1 MKQITRYI
9 LAFAAII
16 LFPTGAMANNTATVI
31 KQINGAAAG
40 ATNPGEVVYNNGT
53 ITVTPSA
60 GYYLTVADLTV
71 VKTIDGQNAEA
82 RRRTPGI
89 DNTVVVTAS
98 DPAADPSG
106 VTTYTFT
113 VTDTKYDYEITANFH
128 NRTSIADATVTILG
142 GPYTYDGT
150 AHKPDVTVVLGG
162 VTLTKGTDYD
172 VYYTDSIN
180 AGTGKITIVGTRTYN
195 GMITGLQYTINKAKA
210 SVEYKEYSFTAKI
223 GEPFDPPYVTV
234 NPQGLTLVY
243 WSSDNN
249 VATVDPQTGEVTLV
263 APGEVNIYA
272 EFLGDENYKGDC
284 DFYYLTVLQRDIDP
298 IDEDVVI
305 TMEDDDFFYTNDEG
319 EKEEIKLDNTVIYDI
334 LFTLDITGDP
344 SESDGYDET
353 EHCIVLNHPMTR
365 SEIDHILSR
374 EYVPGTDMYVDE
386 YTGLTFKVPAG
397 RGYVIIDSS
406 TDGEY
411 QMMVKIGDLEPI
423 AFNHVERAKDSV
435 LYECTV
441 PTWVYVYN
449 GGKVGNARVLSNHR
463 AKKDKGHVKIFS
475 ITRSSSSGTGIEY
488 INSEAVEETERW
500 YDLQGNRINRPT
512 KKGVY
517 IMGDQKVIVR

>member
-9 LAFAAII
+9 FALAAII
-16 LFPTGAMANNTATVI
+16 LFSTGTMAENTATVI
-31 KQINGAAAG
+31 KQINGEAAG
-40 ATNPGEVVYNNGT
+40 ATNPGEVAYSNGT

-71 VKTIDGQNAEA
+71 VKALDGQNAEA
-82 RRRTPGI
+82 RRRAPGI
-89 DNTVVVTAS
+89 DEPIALTAT
-98 DPAADPSG
+98 DPGADPSG

-113 VTDTKYDYEITANFH
+113 VLDTMYDYVITANFH
-128 NRTSIADATVTILG
+128 TRTSVEGATVTVLG

-150 AHKPDVTVVLGG
+150 AHKPDVTVALGD

-172 VYYTDSIN
+172 VHYADSIS
-180 AGTGKITIVGTRTYN
+180 AGTGKITIVGRRTYN
-195 GMITGLQYTINKAKA
+195 GVITDIQYTINKAKA
-210 SVEYKEYSFTAKI
+210 SVQFVNHEFTAKI
-223 GEPFDPPYVTV
+223 GEPFTMPKVTSDPPNLPITYR
-234 NPQGLTLVY
+234 
-243 WSSDNN
+243 SSDSG
-249 VATVDPQTGEVTLV
+249 VATVNAETGEVALV
-263 APGEVNIYA
+263 APGEVYIYA
-272 EFLGDENYKGDC
+272 EFEGNVDYESASDY
-284 DFYYLTVLQRDIDP
+284 FTLTVLQRDIDP

-305 TMEDDDFFYTNDEG
+305 VWKDEDFIIIGPDGKPVER
-319 EKEEIKLDNTVIYDI
+319 KLDNTVIYDI

-353 EHCIVLNHPMTR
+353 EHCIVLNHPMTKFD
-365 SEIDHILSR
+365 IDYVLSQ
-374 EYVPGTDMYVDE
+374 EYVPGTDMYADD

-406 TDGEY
+406 TDGEH

-423 AFNHVERAKDSV
+423 AFNHTEREKDSV
-435 LYECTV
+435 LYECSA

-449 GGKVGNARVLSNHR
+449 GGKVGNARMLSNHR
-463 AKKDKGHVKIFS
+463 AKKDRGHVKIFS

-488 INSEAVEETERW
+488 INSEAVEETDKW
-500 YDLQGNRINRPT
+500 YDLQGNRISRPT

-517 IMGDQKVIVR
+517 ILGDQKVIVR